1 MSLGRYLPQLDGLRA
16 LAVLG
21 VLCDHFAV
29 RTPDWLPWGQMG
41 VRFFFILSGFFA
53 TLSLWR
59 AKEKLEA
66 THGSVG
72 GLVKDYYARR
82 FLRIGPAYYLTV
94 LAGAF
99 ILGIPELRDNL
110 FWHLS
115 FLSNVFIAKLG
126 YWPLAVSHFW
136 SLSVQEQFYLIWPW
150 LVLLLPRPWF
160 LIVCLLL
167 IPLAQIFCG
176 VLILLDAPPVTRW
189 VLLPGCIDAFAYGAL
204 GAHLVQMP
212 GAERVFSGKRSVLVF
227 AVALVFLVFG
237 IVLRYEPEHSTA
249 LGFVEMF
256 EGVFLVWMLAAVYF
270 ARGFM
275 ARLLSFAPL
284 VAIGKFS
291 FGLYIYHIFVIIL
304 YERLR
309 HFHGGE
315 DLSDVPRV
323 ALLMTASLL
332 LAMGSYRWVEQPVL
346 QWWKLRHSQ
355 SAIV

>member
-1 MSLGRYLPQLDGLRA
+1 MSLARYVPQLDGLRA

-59 AKEKLEA
+59 AKERMEA
-66 THGSVG
+66 EKGSVWG
-72 GLVKDYYARR
+72 VVKDYYVKRL
-82 FLRIGPAYYLTV
+82 LRIGPAYYLTV

-99 ILGIPELRDNL
+99 VLGIPELRNHL
-110 FWHLS
+110 LWHLA
-115 FLSNVFIAKLG
+115 FLSNVFIVTLG
-126 YWPLAVSHFW
+126 YWPKAVSHFW

-150 LVLLLPRPWF
+150 LVLVLPRPWF
-160 LIVCLLL
+160 LVMCLLL

-176 VLILLDAPPVTRW
+176 VLILLEAPAVARW

-204 GAHLVQMP
+204 AAHLVQMA
-212 GAERVFSGKRSVLVF
+212 GAERVFSGKRSLGVF
-227 AVALVFLVFG
+227 GVALVFLVFG

-270 ARGFM
+270 ARGVM
-275 ARLLSFAPL
+275 ARVLGSAPL
-284 VAIGKFS
+284 VAVGKVS
-291 FGLYIYHIFVIIL
+291 FGLYIYHIFVIIV
-304 YERLR
+304 YEEVRAAVGWTEP
-309 HFHGGE
+309 H
-315 DLSDVPRV
+315 DVVRV
-323 ALLMTASLL
+323 GVLTAISLGM
-332 LAMGSYRWVEQPVL
+332 AAASYRWVEQPVL
-346 QWWKLRHSQ
+346 AWWRRRHAR
-355 SAIV
+355 SAMV

>member
-1 MSLGRYLPQLDGLRA
+1 MSLARYVPQLDGLRA
-16 LAVLG
+16 VAVLG

-29 RTPDWLPWGQMG
+29 HTPDWLPWGQMG

-59 AKEKLEA
+59 AKERMEEA
-66 THGSVG
+66 HGSVWG
-72 GLVKDYYARR
+72 VVRDYYAKRL
-82 FLRIGPAYYLTV
+82 LRIGPAYYLTV

-110 FWHLS
+110 LWHLA
-115 FLSNVFIAKLG
+115 FLSNLFIATLG

-150 LVLLLPRPWF
+150 LVLLLPRAWF

-167 IPLAQIFCG
+167 IPLAQMFCG
-176 VLILLDAPPVTRW
+176 VLILLDAPAVARW

-204 GAHLVQMP
+204 GAHLVQMA
-212 GAERVFSGKRSVLVF
+212 GAEKVFSGKRSFLVF
-227 AVALVFLVFG
+227 GVALVFLAFG

-275 ARLLSFAPL
+275 ARLLGSRPL
-284 VAIGKFS
+284 VAVGKIS

-304 YERLR
+304 YDRIPMSL
-309 HFHGGE
+309 GWPLLP
-315 DLSDVPRV
+315 DPLRV
-323 ALLMTASLL
+323 AVLTAVSL
-332 LAMGSYRWVEQPVL
+332 AFAAASYRWVEQPVL
-346 QWWKLRHSQ
+346 RWWKTRHARSPM
-355 SAIV
+355 A

>member
-1 MSLGRYLPQLDGLRA
+1 MSLARYVPQLDGLRA
-16 LAVLG
+16 VAVLG

-29 RTPDWLPWGQMG
+29 RTPEWLPWGQMG

-59 AKEKLEA
+59 AKERMEA
-66 THGSVG
+66 AHGSVWG
-72 GLVKDYYARR
+72 VVKDYYAKRL
-82 FLRIGPAYYLTV
+82 LRIGPAYYLTV

-99 ILGIPELRDNL
+99 ILGIPQLRDNL
-110 FWHLS
+110 LWHLA
-115 FLSNVFIAKLG
+115 FLSNFFIVHLG

-150 LVLLLPRPWF
+150 LVLLLPRAWF
-160 LIVCLLL
+160 LVACLLL

-176 VLILLDAPPVTRW
+176 MVILLDAPAVTRW

-204 GAHLVQMP
+204 GAHLVQME
-212 GAERVFSGKRSVLVF
+212 GAEKVFSGKRSFAVF
-227 AVALVFLVFG
+227 GVALVFLVFG

-270 ARGFM
+270 ARGIM
-275 ARLLSFAPL
+275 ARLLGSRPL
-284 VAIGKFS
+284 VAIGKIS

-304 YERLR
+304 YDRIRDSAGWPLLP
-309 HFHGGE
+309 
-315 DLSDVPRV
+315 DPLRV
-323 ALLMTASLL
+323 ALLTSVSL
-332 LAMGSYRWVEQPVL
+332 AFAAASYRWIEQPVL
-346 QWWKLRHSQ
+346 VWWKNAPRPPP
-355 SAIV
+355 

>member
-1 MSLGRYLPQLDGLRA
+1 MSLARYVPQLDGLRA
-16 LAVLG
+16 VAVLG

-59 AKEKLEA
+59 AKERMEA
-66 THGSVG
+66 TSGSVWG
-72 GLVKDYYARR
+72 VVKDYYAKRL
-82 FLRIGPAYYLTV
+82 LRIGPAYYLTV

-99 ILGIPELRDNL
+99 ILGIPELRANL
-110 FWHLS
+110 LWHLS
-115 FLSNVFIAKLG
+115 FLSNVFIVKLG

-150 LVLLLPRPWF
+150 LVLLLPRAWF

-167 IPLAQIFCG
+167 IPMAQMFCG
-176 VLILLDAPPVTRW
+176 VLILLDAPPVARW

-204 GAHLVQMP
+204 GAHLVQIA
-212 GAERVFSGKRSVLVF
+212 GAEKVFSGKRSWGVF
-227 AVALVFLVFG
+227 GVALVFLIFG

-270 ARGFM
+270 SSGMM
-275 ARLLSFAPL
+275 ARLLGSPPL
-284 VAIGKFS
+284 VAIGKIS

-304 YERLR
+304 
-309 HFHGGE
+309 FE
-315 DLSDVPRV
+315 DAQARFGWGPLADPLRV
-323 ALLMTASLL
+323 AVLTAVSIL
-332 LAMGSYRWVEQPVL
+332 LAAVSYRWVEQPIL
-346 QWWKLRHSQ
+346 RWWKNRHARSPM
-355 SAIV
+355 A